1 LKTGCF
7 IFTLL
12 ICPISHAQVINIPD
26 ANFKNALL
34 NHNLVINANG
44 DGEIQVNEAGYVIN
58 LEVSGG
64 NISSLEGIE
73 YFMNLLFLNC
83 QSNYVINFDIS
94 QNFNHAN
101 LLCAHNE
108 LISLNISQNI
118 NLIELSCSF
127 NNLISLDGSQNS
139 NLLILDCSNNK

>member
-1 LKTGCF
+1 
-7 IFTLL
+7 
-12 ICPISHAQVINIPD
+12 
-26 ANFKNALL
+26 L